1 MMHKM
6 ITLFSCLFVA
16 CVWWEDKTGGSD
28 KELIFS
34 ILPQLTQ
41 NNSGYYI
48 LTVPSKSSALSHRV
62 YAYIGARDYQTF
74 EYEDL
79 TQTPVNWHGNLYT
92 VDGDTAGY
100 YRKRRFVE
108 DNWTYIRGDS
118 LSVYKGDTTQFQ
130 PVITPI
136 TAISNDSGMVTTV
149 LNISPQMFQDT
160 MVLEAAT
167 LDQFD
172 NCPLDSCYVG
182 IPILFR

>member
-41 NNSGYYI
+41 NSSGYYI

-62 YAYIGARDYQTF
+62 YAYIGTRDYQTF

-79 TQTPVNWHGNLYT
+79 TPTPVN
-92 VDGDTAGY
+92 
-100 YRKRRFVE
+100 
-108 DNWTYIRGDS
+108 
-118 LSVYKGDTTQFQ
+118 
-130 PVITPI
+130 
-136 TAISNDSGMVTTV
+136 
-149 LNISPQMFQDT
+149 
-160 MVLEAAT
+160 
-167 LDQFD
+167 
-172 NCPLDSCYVG
+172 
-182 IPILFR
+182 